1 MGKKH
6 MNIRNIITTTIK
18 DIMEQRGKA
27 VLGDIVDDAILLESG
42 LDSLGYAIV
51 VTILDEELGY
61 DPFYEMKEPT
71 YPTTLKE
78 FVDIYEK
85 FKHLAKN

>member
-1 MGKKH
+1 MD
-6 MNIRNIITTTIK
+6 IRSTVIRVIGEAMDNRDSQLLAEIE
-18 DIMEQRGKA
+18 DES
-27 VLGDIVDDAILLESG
+27 VLLEIG

-51 VTILDEELGY
+51 VTMLDEELGY
-61 DPFYEMKEPT
+61 DPFFIMEEPV

-85 FKHLAKN
+85 YQDIDIS